1 MPAHCPSFVP
11 NSVAS
16 RACKGQGASQVFTFK
31 IVPCLYFSLRIGEQT
46 YCGDYETVVLDEI
59 KDLASCD
66 GKDVEAALDKSKKKV
81 ILYTPQNRRLK
92 GRIVPMIQCS
102 TGTLAQSINR

>member
-1 MPAHCPSFVP
+1 MLRGTTLSTTRY
-11 NSVAS
+11 S
-16 RACKGQGASQVFTFK
+16 RIHDFDV
-31 IVPCLYFSLRIGEQT
+31 YFSLRIGEQT

-92 GRIVPMIQCS
+92 ACIVPTIQCS
-102 TGTLAQSINR
+102 TRTLAQSINR